1 MHFSSRIGPVECDRQ
16 TFLSFWTVFCTF
28 TPFNNLKNENFEKM
42 KKYPRDIIIFH
53 MCTINAN
60 HMMYGSWDIDHDGQ
74 NFLLFW
80 TIFCPFTLQR
90 TQKIKILKKCKKKK
104 KPGDIIILHKCVING
119 NHMMYGSW
127 DMKHDGQNFFVILDY
142 FLPFY
147 LTNNLKNQNLGK
159 VKKMPGDIIISH
171 KFTKNHDHKLY
182 CSLDMVCNRCNC
194 YFSFWAIF
202 CPFTSLTAQKK
213 QNNKKRKKTPGD
225 III

>member
-1 MHFSSRIGPVECDRQ
+1 MAASDSRTHFSSRIGPVECDRQ
-16 TFLSFWTVFCTF
+16 IFLSFWTVFCTF
-28 TPFNNLKNENFEKM
+28 TPFNNLKNE
-42 KKYPRDIIIFH
+42 
-53 MCTINAN
+53 
-60 HMMYGSWDIDHDGQ
+60 
-74 NFLLFW
+74 
-80 TIFCPFTLQR
+80 
-90 TQKIKILKKCKKKK
+90 KKCKKKK

-213 QNNKKRKKTPGD
+213 QNNKKKEKNTRRYHYLAMVYQKSWSYAILFLGYGAWRM
-225 III
+225 